1 VAQLSTLGIIRAMR
15 YSAILLAVAMLAL
28 SACSR
33 TSEFRKQAELGQ
45 PIVRAIEDYHK
56 QTGSYP
62 AALADLAPKYLA
74 AAPDIPDKTQ
84 HKFIGWD
91 YSIVT
96 NAAEI
101 SYSLRYYM
109 GHGGIEYKS
118 PDWIG
123 DDEGSRTVV
132 LSNR

>member
-1 VAQLSTLGIIRAMR
+1 MR
-15 YSAILLAVAMLAL
+15 HSANLLAAALIAL
-28 SACSR
+28 SGCSR
-33 TSEFRKQAELGQ
+33 TSEFKAQAELGQ

-62 AALADLAPKYLA
+62 AALTDLAPQYLA

-84 HKFIGWD
+84 HKSIGWD

-96 NAAEI
+96 NGTEI
-101 SYSLRYYM
+101 TYSLRYYM
-109 GHGGIEYKS
+109 GHGGIEYKM